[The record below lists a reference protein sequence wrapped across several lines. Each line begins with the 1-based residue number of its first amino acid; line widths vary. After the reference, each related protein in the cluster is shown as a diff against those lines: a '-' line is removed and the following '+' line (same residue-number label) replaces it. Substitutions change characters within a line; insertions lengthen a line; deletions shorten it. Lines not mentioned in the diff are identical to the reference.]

1 MNPITLLT
9 FIFYLIGMLIIGLI
23 MYRRTQDLSDYV
35 LGGRKL
41 GPAVAALSAGASD
54 MSGWLLLGLPGAI
67 YASGFGEAW
76 MAIGLAIGAYLNW
89 QFVAKRLRVYT
100 EVSNNAITVP
110 DFLGN
115 RFKDNTNILRVVS
128 ALVILIFFTFYTSS
142 GMVAGRSEEHTSEL
156 QSRGHLVCRILL
168 EK

>member
-1 MNPITLLT
+1 MDTTTLIT
-9 FIFYLIGMLIIGLI
+9 FIVYLIGMLGIGVF
-23 MYRRTQDLSDYV
+23 MYYRTSNLSDYV
-35 LGGRKL
+35 LGGRRL

-100 EVSNNAITVP
+100 EVSDNAITIP
-110 DFLGN
+110 DYFGN
-115 RFKDNTNILRVVS
+115 RFNDQSNILRVVS
-128 ALVILIFFTFYTSS
+128 AIVI
-142 GMVAGRSEEHTSEL
+142 
-156 QSRGHLVCRILL
+156 
-168 EK
+168 